1 MVVDDIKKVNEIV
14 NGILLKNYSIFHA
27 NLISRA
33 IQDDNIPIDVFER
46 GTVEIQKAEDSN
58 NYEFVPK
65 GWEGV

>member
-1 MVVDDIKKVNEIV
+1 MLVDDIQKVNEFV
-14 NGILLKNYSIFHA
+14 HGLLLKKYSIFHA

-33 IQDDNIPIDVFER
+33 IQDDNMPTDVFEQ
-46 GTVEIQKAEDSN
+46 GIIEIQEAEASD